1 MFYLHHSNRT
11 ENLIAQLAE
20 VLRLE
25 GRHDPFASE
34 YFLIQSQGME
44 RMLSQRLCD
53 VFGSWCNY
61 EYMLPTR
68 FFALLAERLEIAAG
82 SEDYGRERLCWHL
95 EKILRSL
102 NGEVFESL
110 NRYVAGDSSGLKRFQ
125 LAQQLAHIFDQY
137 QIMRPAMIARWQK
150 GQLSTTNP
158 AEGYQLQLWNMLVTA
173 IGHGRHRG
181 VFLRDLMEM
190 LGRDS
195 ISEDLLPRRLSV
207 FGIHSMPPIFLSCLQ
222 ALAVHCDVH
231 LFLLSPCAG
240 FWGDQPGRRA
250 QLKEALQPAGHPLL
264 VSLSQQGR
272 EFQDMLTAG
281 VNFAGEYSSFEDP
294 LDQKRP
300 CLLHR
305 LQSDL
310 LKGELS
316 PMPVPLTKDGSL
328 LLSSAHS
335 PHREM
340 MVLRDHILA
349 WLDEDFDLE
358 LKDIVVMAP
367 DIQDYSGLVSAIF
380 HDIPHSVAD
389 KNASLSNPFLAIF
402 LQFMRLV
409 SSRFSW
415 AEVLD
420 LLEREE
426 VYTRFDIGADELP
439 LLRHWII
446 DSGVRWGLSG
456 SQRRDLGVPERTE
469 STWESGLARLFM
481 GYACGR
487 EGEVCGVLPYVEIEG
502 SVAAPLGGLS
512 SFCELLERAYLQ
524 CSRGH
529 SLVDWA
535 ELLAGFAEMLFG
547 EVDHDG
553 LVELHKLFSELGGE
567 VPQAHGEEVSYEV
580 IRLWL
585 EGAAEEKRSSAGFLR
600 GQLTF
605 CSMLPMRSIPFAK
618 VCILGLNDGVFPKND
633 FHPPFDLLGES
644 FVPGDRSRRGDD
656 RYQFLEAILSARS
669 SLYLSYVGQSIR
681 SNDSLPPSLLVSELV
696 ELVQHYGVR
705 DLVDVHPLHGFSL
718 EYFKGEGR
726 LFSYDRQMLKV
737 GIALGEDAGEPTPWW
752 QGAVA
757 KKKDICVT
765 VQELLAFFRDPQTWF
780 VRQVLGISFGFKEA
794 SVEESEVFELD
805 RLAGYGVEQDLVGAG
820 LDAVPSEMVLRQ
832 MQAAARWPLG
842 TPGSLGFMAKEDELR
857 PFVGALKELLQQGR
871 RVDRFIQENF
881 AGLHVSGKLGSLY
894 GDTIILYRYATLK
907 GKDILGAWLQHCLC
921 AVCLGEARETTLLG
935 RDYELIFPAGCCGRK
950 DLEELLT
957 LFLEGQEV
965 PASLCV
971 ESAYAYAL
979 QAEKTDASGRGD
991 PVAKAKRSLEEY
1003 LQKYG
1008 NGEWELLYRGRDPE
1022 ELFSEEW
1029 LRQCCWFYESI
1040 WKRAHVR
1047 EL

>member
-68 FFALLAERLEIAAG
+68 FFALLAERFEIG
-82 SEDYGRERLCWHL
+82 GGVEDYGRERLCWHL

-102 NGEVFESL
+102 SGEVFGSL
-110 NRYVAGDSSGLKRFQ
+110 SRYVTGDSSGLKRFQ
-125 LAQQLAHIFDQY
+125 LAQQLAHVFDQY
-137 QIMRPAMIARWQK
+137 QIMRPAMIAGWQK

-173 IGHGRHRG
+173 IGHDRHRG
-181 VFLRDLMEM
+181 LFLRDLIAV
-190 LGRDS
+190 LGRDTDFG
-195 ISEDLLPRRLSV
+195 ELLPRRLSV

-222 ALAVHCDVH
+222 ALADHCDVH

-240 FWGDQPGRRA
+240 FWGDQPGRRV
-250 QLKEALQPAGHPLL
+250 QLKEDIHPSGHPLL

-281 VNFAGEYSSFEDP
+281 INFANEFPSFEDP
-294 LDQKRP
+294 LNQERP
-300 CLLHR
+300 SLLHR

-316 PMPVPLTKDGSL
+316 PVSPPLKKDGSL

-340 MVLRDHILA
+340 MILHDHVLS
-349 WLDEDFDLE
+349 WLDQDPDLE

-389 KNASLSNPFLAIF
+389 RNASLSNPFLAIF

-426 VYTRFDIGADELP
+426 VYSRFDIGADELP
-439 LLRHWII
+439 LLRHWVIA
-446 DSGVRWGLSG
+446 SGIRWGLSG
-456 SQRRDLGVPERTE
+456 RHRRDLGVPERTE
-469 STWESGLARLFM
+469 CTWESGLARLFM
-481 GYACGR
+481 GYASGR
-487 EGEVCGVLPYVEIEG
+487 EGEACGVLPYTEIEG
-502 SVAAPLGGLS
+502 SMAAPLGGLS
-512 SFCELLERAYLQ
+512 SFCELLEQAYLH

-529 SLVDWA
+529 RLVDWA

-547 EVDHDG
+547 EGDHDG
-553 LVELHKLFSELGGE
+553 LAELHKLFSDLGGE
-567 VPQAHGEEVSYEV
+567 LSQVHGEEVSYEV

-585 EGAAEEKRSSAGFLR
+585 EGAADEKRSSAGFLR

-618 VCILGLNDGVFPKND
+618 VCILGLNESVFPKND

-669 SLYLSYVGQSIR
+669 SLYLSYIGQSIR
-681 SNDSLPPSLLVSELV
+681 SNDSLPPSLVVSELI
-696 ELVQHYGVR
+696 ELMQYYGVR

-718 EYFKGEGR
+718 DYFRPAGQ

-737 GIALGEDAGEPTPWW
+737 GAALGDTAGEPAPWW
-752 QGAVA
+752 QGGVA
-757 KKKDICVT
+757 KQKDICVT

-780 VRQVLGISFGFKEA
+780 VRQVLGISFGYKEA
-794 SVEESEVFELD
+794 SVEESEAFELGK
-805 RLAGYGVEQDLVGAG
+805 LEGYGVDQDLVGAG
-820 LDAVPSEMVLRQ
+820 LGAIPTGQMLQQ
-832 MQAAARWPLG
+832 MQVAARWPLG
-842 TPGSLGFMAKEDELR
+842 TPGALGLKEKEDELR

-871 RVDRFIQENF
+871 EADRFIQESF
-881 AGLHVSGKLGSLY
+881 EGCHLSGKLGSLY
-894 GDTIILYRYATLK
+894 GDTLVLYRYATLK
-907 GKDILGAWLQHCLC
+907 GKDLIGAWLHHCLS
-921 AVCLGEARETTLLG
+921 AVCLGEERETILLG
-935 RDYELIFPAGCCGRK
+935 RDLEVLFPAGSCSRE
-950 DLEELLT
+950 DLEELMA
-957 LFLEGQEV
+957 LFLEGQEA
-965 PASLCV
+965 PSLLRV
-971 ESAYAYAL
+971 ESAYAYAM
-979 QAEKTDASGRGD
+979 QAKKTDDSGRGD
-991 PVAKAKRSLEEY
+991 PVAKAKKSLEKY
-1003 LQKYG
+1003 LQEYC
-1008 NGEWELLYRGRDPE
+1008 NAEWELLYRGRDPE
-1022 ELFSEEW
+1022 ELCSEEW
-1029 LRQCCWFYESI
+1029 LAQCHWFYESI
-1040 WKRAHVR
+1040 LKRAHVR